1 MSASA
6 TATATEPAATS
17 TFPETKLRD
26 AIGKW
31 WDEETSKRLN
41 DPFAGGTLYDVL
53 TEVDSLSAV
62 NVLLTIEPIVGFA
75 APESII
81 KPGGYADRKEM
92 IDHLVPA
99 LRKIYDKQSH

>member
-1 MSASA
+1 MS
-6 TATATEPAATS
+6 ATATEPAATA
-17 TFPETKLRD
+17 TFPEQELED

-41 DPFAGGTLYDVL
+41 DPFAASGTLFDVL

-75 APESII
+75 PPESII

-92 IDHLVPA
+92 IDHLLPA
-99 LRKIYDKQSH
+99 LRKLYDKRSH

>member
-1 MSASA
+1 MIA
-6 TATATEPAATS
+6 TATTPAGTV
-17 TFPETKLRD
+17 TFPERELAD

-31 WDEETSKRLN
+31 WDKETSKRLN
-41 DPFAGGTLYDVL
+41 DPFAAAGTLFDVL

-75 APESII
+75 PSESII

-92 IDHLVPA
+92 IDHLLPA
-99 LRKIYDKQSH
+99 LRKLYPDRSH